1 VTLERAAALYRY
13 RVPLVPGAALRHGE
27 PGWREGLLLQLRE
40 GDREGWGEVAPLPG
54 FSRESLAQAQVAA
67 CAWLSAWQARAPAWP
82 DLAEQPALAF
92 GSSCALAE
100 LADTLPAPGDYRAV
114 PLYAAHT
121 PLAALVPALQDSPVA
136 KLKLGHGD
144 PAREA
149 ASVSALFNALPS
161 LELRLDANRAW
172 TLAQALQFAHG
183 LSPAQRQRIAFFEEP
198 CQTPAQSLAFAQDSG
213 IALAW
218 DETLREPGFVLS
230 APAGLR
236 ALILKPSLQGSV
248 GHCRQLIEQAQALGL
263 VAVISASIES
273 SLGLG
278 QLARLAAWL
287 TPQTRPGLD
296 TLRMLQAQVLRPWP
310 GSALPLLAQEDLECL
325 WTR

>member
-1 VTLERAAALYRY
+1 MPDRAAALFRY
-13 RVPLVPGAALRHGE
+13 RVPLLPGAALRHGA
-27 PGWREGLLLQLRE
+27 PGWRDGLLLRLRE
-40 GDREGWGEVAPLPG
+40 GAREGWGEVAPLPG
-54 FSRESLAQAQVAA
+54 FSRESLAQAHAAA
-67 CAWLSAWQARAPAWP
+67 CAWLAAWQAIEPALP
-82 DLAEQPALAF
+82 ELNGQPALAF

-100 LADTLPAPGDYRAV
+100 LAHMLPAPGDYRAV
-114 PLYAAHT
+114 PLHAANT
-121 PLAALVPALQDSPVA
+121 PLDALVLALQDAPIA

-144 PAREA
+144 PAHEA
-149 ASVSALFNALPS
+149 ATVGALFAALPD
-161 LELRLDANRAW
+161 LVLRLDANRAW
-172 TLAQALQFAHG
+172 SLAQALQFAHG
-183 LSPAQRQRIAFFEEP
+183 LSPAQRQRIEFFEEP
-198 CQTPAQSLAFAQDSG
+198 CQSPAHSLRFAQDSG

-218 DETLREPGFVLS
+218 DETLREPGFTLS

-236 ALILKPSLQGSV
+236 ALIIKSSLQGSLS
-248 GHCRQLIEQAQALGL
+248 HCRQLIEQAQALGL

-296 TLRMLQAQVLRPWP
+296 TLRMMQAQVLRPWP

-325 WTR
+325 WSR